1 MHCTFE
7 QVEYRTF
14 SFRMSLKIKINIANR
29 TYPMT
34 INRDSEENIRKSVK
48 KIEER
53 LKFYEKNYAIK
64 DRQDLL
70 AMCLIE
76 IATKLES
83 VNNNTEKEDA
93 SIKSTLKS
101 IESALSEI

>member
-1 MHCTFE
+1 
-7 QVEYRTF
+7 
-14 SFRMSLKIKINIANR
+14 
-29 TYPMT
+29 MT
-34 INRDSEENIRKSVK
+34 INRDAEENIRKSVK

-76 IATKLES
+76 IAAKLES
-83 VNNNTEKEDA
+83 VNDSDTKDNNDVE
-93 SIKSTLKS
+93 IKLSS
-101 IESALSEI
+101 IESALSEII

>member
-1 MHCTFE
+1 
-7 QVEYRTF
+7 
-14 SFRMSLKIKINIANR
+14 MSLSIKINIANR
-29 TYPMT
+29 TYPLT
-34 INRDSEENIRKSVK
+34 INRNAEENIRKSVK

-76 IATKLES
+76 VASKLES
-83 VNNNTEKEDA
+83 VNDTALKDNND
-93 SIKSTLKS
+93 IKLKLVS
-101 IESALSEI
+101 IESALSEII

>member
-1 MHCTFE
+1 
-7 QVEYRTF
+7 
-14 SFRMSLKIKINIANR
+14 MSLKIKINIANR

-34 INRDSEENIRKSVK
+34 INRDAEENIRKSVK

-76 IATKLES
+76 IAAKLES
-83 VNNNTEKEDA
+83 VNDSATKDNNDVE
-93 SIKSTLKS
+93 IKLSS
-101 IESALSEI
+101 IESALSEII

>member
-1 MHCTFE
+1 
-7 QVEYRTF
+7 
-14 SFRMSLKIKINIANR
+14 
-29 TYPMT
+29 MT
-34 INRDSEENIRKSVK
+34 INRDAEENIRKSVK
-48 KIEER
+48 KIEDR

-83 VNNNTEKEDA
+83 VNDSATKDNNDVE
-93 SIKSTLKS
+93 IKLSS
-101 IESALSEI
+101 IESALSEII

>member
-1 MHCTFE
+1 
-7 QVEYRTF
+7 
-14 SFRMSLKIKINIANR
+14 
-29 TYPMT
+29 MT
-34 INRDSEENIRKSVK
+34 INRDAEENIRKSVQ

-83 VNNNTEKEDA
+83 VNDSATKDNNDVE
-93 SIKSTLKS
+93 IKLSS
-101 IESALSEI
+101 IESALSEII

>member
-1 MHCTFE
+1 
-7 QVEYRTF
+7 
-14 SFRMSLKIKINIANR
+14 MSLNIKINIANR
-29 TYPMT
+29 SYPMT
-34 INRDSEENIRKSVK
+34 INRDAEENIRKSVK

-83 VNNNTEKEDA
+83 VSN
-93 SIKSTLKS
+93 STSKDNKDVQLKLES
-101 IESALSEI
+101 IESALSEII

>member
-1 MHCTFE
+1 
-7 QVEYRTF
+7 
-14 SFRMSLKIKINIANR
+14 MSLKIKINIANR
-29 TYPMT
+29 IYPMT
-34 INRDSEENIRKSVK
+34 INRDAEENIRKSVK

-76 IATKLES
+76 IAVKLES
-83 VNNNTEKEDA
+83 VNDSDTKDNNDIEIKLS
-93 SIKSTLKS
+93 SIK
-101 IESALSEI
+101 SALSEII

>member
-1 MHCTFE
+1 
-7 QVEYRTF
+7 
-14 SFRMSLKIKINIANR
+14 MSLNIKINIANR

-34 INRDSEENIRKSVK
+34 INRDAEENIRKSVK

-76 IATKLES
+76 IATKFES
-83 VNNNTEKEDA
+83 VSN
-93 SIKSTLKS
+93 STSKDNKDVQLKLES
-101 IESALSEI
+101 IESALSKII

>member
-1 MHCTFE
+1 
-7 QVEYRTF
+7 
-14 SFRMSLKIKINIANR
+14 
-29 TYPMT
+29 MT
-34 INRDSEENIRKSVK
+34 INRDAEENIRKSVK

-83 VNNNTEKEDA
+83 VNDSEDTNIDLNFV
-93 SIKSTLKS
+93 SFSGITLPF
-101 IESALSEI
+101 

>member
-1 MHCTFE
+1 
-7 QVEYRTF
+7 
-14 SFRMSLKIKINIANR
+14 MSLKIKINIANR
-29 TYPMT
+29 IYPMT
-34 INRDSEENIRKSVK
+34 INRDAEENIRKSVK

-83 VNNNTEKEDA
+83 VNDSDAKDNNDIE
-93 SIKSTLKS
+93 IKLSS
-101 IESALSEI
+101 IESALSEII

>member
-1 MHCTFE
+1 
-7 QVEYRTF
+7 
-14 SFRMSLKIKINIANR
+14 MSLSIKINIANR

-34 INRDSEENIRKSVK
+34 INRNAEENIRKSVK

-76 IATKLES
+76 VATKLES
-83 VNNNTEKEDA
+83 LNDSADKDNKDVELILAN
-93 SIKSTLKS
+93 
-101 IESALSEI
+101 IESALSKVI

>member
-1 MHCTFE
+1 
-7 QVEYRTF
+7 
-14 SFRMSLKIKINIANR
+14 MSLNIKINIANR

-34 INRDSEENIRKSVK
+34 INRDAEENIRKSVK

-76 IATKLES
+76 IATKFES
-83 VNNNTEKEDA
+83 VSN
-93 SIKSTLKS
+93 STSKDNKDVQLKLDS
-101 IESALSEI
+101 IESALSKII

>member
-1 MHCTFE
+1 
-7 QVEYRTF
+7 
-14 SFRMSLKIKINIANR
+14 MSLSIKINIANR
-29 TYPMT
+29 TYPLT
-34 INRDSEENIRKSVK
+34 INRNAEENIRKSVK

-76 IATKLES
+76 VASKLES
-83 VNNNTEKEDA
+83 INDTASKDNNDVE
-93 SIKSTLKS
+93 LKLAS
-101 IESALSEI
+101 IESALSEVI

>member
-1 MHCTFE
+1 
-7 QVEYRTF
+7 
-14 SFRMSLKIKINIANR
+14 MSLSIKINIANR
-29 TYPMT
+29 TYPLT
-34 INRDSEENIRKSVK
+34 INRNAEENIRKSVK

-76 IATKLES
+76 VASKLES
-83 VNNNTEKEDA
+83 INDTAFKENNDIE
-93 SIKSTLKS
+93 LKLAS
-101 IESALSEI
+101 IESTLSEVI

>member
-1 MHCTFE
+1 
-7 QVEYRTF
+7 
-14 SFRMSLKIKINIANR
+14 MSLSIKINIANR

-34 INRDSEENIRKSVK
+34 ISRESEESVRKSVK

-76 IATKLES
+76 VATKLES
-83 VNNNTEKEDA
+83 VNDSIQGSNLEIEK
-93 SIKSTLKS
+93 TLLD
-101 IESALSEI
+101 IDSALSAVI

>member
-1 MHCTFE
+1 
-7 QVEYRTF
+7 
-14 SFRMSLKIKINIANR
+14 MSLSIKINIANR
-29 TYPMT
+29 TYPLT
-34 INRDSEENIRKSVK
+34 INRNAEENIRKSVK

-76 IATKLES
+76 VASKLES
-83 VNNNTEKEDA
+83 INDTAFKENNDVE
-93 SIKSTLKS
+93 LKLAS
-101 IESALSEI
+101 IESALSEVI

>member
-1 MHCTFE
+1 
-7 QVEYRTF
+7 
-14 SFRMSLKIKINIANR
+14 MSLSIKINIANR

-34 INRDSEENIRKSVK
+34 INRNAEENIRKSVK

-76 IATKLES
+76 VATKLES
-83 VNNNTEKEDA
+83 LNDSADKENKDVEL
-93 SIKSTLKS
+93 TLES
-101 IESALSEI
+101 IESALSKVI

>member
-1 MHCTFE
+1 
-7 QVEYRTF
+7 
-14 SFRMSLKIKINIANR
+14 
-29 TYPMT
+29 MT
-34 INRDSEENIRKSVK
+34 INRDAEENIRKSVQ

-76 IATKLES
+76 IAAKLES
-83 VNNNTEKEDA
+83 VNDSATKDNNDVE
-93 SIKSTLKS
+93 IKLSS
-101 IESALSEI
+101 IESALSEII

>member
-1 MHCTFE
+1 
-7 QVEYRTF
+7 
-14 SFRMSLKIKINIANR
+14 MSLNIKINIANR
-29 TYPMT
+29 SYPMT
-34 INRDSEENIRKSVK
+34 INRDAEENIRKSVK

-83 VNNNTEKEDA
+83 ISN
-93 SIKSTLKS
+93 STSKDNKDVQFKLES
-101 IESALSEI
+101 IESALSEII

>member
-1 MHCTFE
+1 
-7 QVEYRTF
+7 
-14 SFRMSLKIKINIANR
+14 MSLSIKINIANR
-29 TYPMT
+29 TYPLT
-34 INRDSEENIRKSVK
+34 INRNAEENIRKSVK

-76 IATKLES
+76 VASKLES
-83 VNNNTEKEDA
+83 INDTASKDNNDIE
-93 SIKSTLKS
+93 LKLAS
-101 IESALSEI
+101 IESALSEVI

>member
-1 MHCTFE
+1 
-7 QVEYRTF
+7 
-14 SFRMSLKIKINIANR
+14 MSLKIKINIANR
-29 TYPMT
+29 IYPMT
-34 INRDSEENIRKSVK
+34 INRDAEENIRKSVK

-83 VNNNTEKEDA
+83 VNDSDTKDNNDIE
-93 SIKSTLKS
+93 IKLLS
-101 IESALSEI
+101 IESALSEII